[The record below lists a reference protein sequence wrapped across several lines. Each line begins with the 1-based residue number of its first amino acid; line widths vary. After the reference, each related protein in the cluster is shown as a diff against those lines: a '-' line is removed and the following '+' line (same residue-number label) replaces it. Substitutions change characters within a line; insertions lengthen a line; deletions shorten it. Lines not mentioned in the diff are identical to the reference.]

1 MAGNGAS
8 IKPNI
13 LLIKHSQ
20 QPCLKPKDAPGTE
33 PEPKTPNENN
43 QKHIRSE
50 TELGWYSFLPKCH
63 CRLLHR
69 IEVCELCQA
78 LHKQRISDRELEFG
92 CQCLTPCYLHWWW
105 MSAKLSCWFNADL
118 YPIYALQ
125 HSYKK
130 KTTKEP
136 RGLNQVLWGNQ
147 KIWSTAWSNI
157 LTLQLVLRVQ
167 STVPGLQGRGAYKGT
182 ANT

>member
-92 CQCLTPCYLHWWW
+92 CQCLTPCYIHWWW
-105 MSAKLSCWFNADL
+105 MYAKSYPADL
-118 YPIYALQ
+118 MLIYTQYTHCNIAI
-125 HSYKK
+125 KK
-130 KTTKEP
+130 KLQKKQEDWTRYCEGTRKYE
-136 RGLNQVLWGNQ
+136 VLHEA
-147 KIWSTAWSNI
+147 IF
-157 LTLQLVLRVQ
+157 
-167 STVPGLQGRGAYKGT
+167 
-182 ANT
+182 